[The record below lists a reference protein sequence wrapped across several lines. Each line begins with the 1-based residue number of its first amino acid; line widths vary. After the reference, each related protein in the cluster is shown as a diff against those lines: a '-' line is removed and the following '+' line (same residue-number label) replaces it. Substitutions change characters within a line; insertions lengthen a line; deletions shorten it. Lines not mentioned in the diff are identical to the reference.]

1 MENNLQIYP
10 VKFSKVRRYLKKQ
23 KCTLVSKNTTTESW
37 SNGKIKVTFKIQNPL
52 SRPAV
57 KMEFDK
63 LSISIE
69 SFELFVPNIAY

>member
-37 SNGKIKVTFKIQNPL
+37 SNGKIKVTFKIQNP
-52 SRPAV
+52 
-57 KMEFDK
+57 
-63 LSISIE
+63 
-69 SFELFVPNIAY
+69 